1 MIPEPIRAGGLI
13 LRPWQPQEADL
24 YVHGR
29 DETVFEFTTESP
41 DLDADHCAQD
51 IRRGRADPDLAQFA
65 ICDDRGRPLGSIEV
79 RHTADGAELSYWLMP
94 SARGRG
100 YARKALR
107 AATDWARQTW
117 GGAALTLEI
126 RPDNEASIRTA
137 RAAGFVH
144 WGTRLNSSCGGPAE
158 IYRRQIERDVS
169 G

>member
-1 MIPEPIRAGGLI
+1 MIPEPIRAGRLT
-13 LRPWQPQEADL
+13 LRPWRPQEADL
-24 YVHGR
+24 YVQGR

-41 DLDADHCAQD
+41 DLDADQCVRD
-51 IRRGRADPDLAQFA
+51 IRRRREDPDLAQFA
-65 ICDDRGRPLGSIEV
+65 ICDDEDRPLGSIEV
-79 RHTADGAELSYWLMP
+79 RHTGEGAELSYWVMP

-100 YARKALR
+100 YAKTALR
-107 AATDWARQTW
+107 AATEWTERTW
-117 GGAALTLEI
+117 GGGPLTLEI

-158 IYRRQIERDVS
+158 LYRRQID